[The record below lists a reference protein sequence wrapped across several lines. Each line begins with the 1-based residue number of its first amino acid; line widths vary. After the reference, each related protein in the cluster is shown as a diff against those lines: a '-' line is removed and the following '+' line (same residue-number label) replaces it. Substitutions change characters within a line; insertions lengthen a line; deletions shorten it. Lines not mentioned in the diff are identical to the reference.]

1 MKFFV
6 FLLFGLMSIL
16 FLSLKASNLVGS
28 SYADGYRL
36 IAFFDNVGGL
46 KPRAAVRSS
55 GVLVGRVEK
64 IEFDDEIYQA
74 KVFLRVDRDMKFPI
88 DSSIKVLTAGLLGE
102 NYLGIMP
109 GAETEYFVDSDEIEL
124 TQSAGILENI
134 IPSSTGAAKAVGVVL
149 PELNGKLTGMA
160 FRIPTSDVSVVDLT
174 AELNNDSDYE
184 SICAAMK
191 SASEGSMKGV
201 LDYTDEK
208 VVSTDFIGSTCA
220 STFDAEA
227 GMAMDSTFVKL
238 VSWYDNEYS
247 YTCNLLRLA
256 GHITE

>member
-1 MKFFV
+1 MNDNLTKFSVGV

-36 IAFFDNVGGL
+36 VAFFDNVGGL

-74 KVFLRVDRDMKFPI
+74 KVFLRVDKDMKFPI

-124 TQSAGILENI
+124 TQSAVILENI
-134 IPSSTGAAKAVGVVL
+134 ISQFL
-149 PELNGKLTGMA
+149 YN
-160 FRIPTSDVSVVDLT
+160 FQ
-174 AELNNDSDYE
+174 
-184 SICAAMK
+184 
-191 SASEGSMKGV
+191 
-201 LDYTDEK
+201 EK
-208 VVSTDFIGSTCA
+208 Q
-220 STFDAEA
+220 E
-227 GMAMDSTFVKL
+227 
-238 VSWYDNEYS
+238 
-247 YTCNLLRLA
+247 
-256 GHITE
+256 